1 MLHRDCFVDI
11 DSIDIHGVYYGSL
24 RLKEK
29 IFHEDRPIT
38 QNDFSV
44 LLAYNGLVF
53 IDKRGGG
60 GGGPTP
66 DV

>member
-1 MLHRDCFVDI
+1 MLHRDCSVDI

-29 IFHEDRPIT
+29 IFHENKPIA

-60 GGGPTP
+60 GGPTP
-66 DV
+66 DI